1 MNHTPGPCQAG
12 PSHDACTYIYDS
24 HGTKVA
30 VAKYPVGKN
39 HAADAKLIAAAP
51 DMRAALENLLLLADS
66 LERNLPHLV
75 EALRSKG
82 LPDSWLQGWQA
93 KFNRARKALAKTEQ
107 ST

>member
-1 MNHTPGPCQAG
+1 MSHTPGPWQAG

-24 HGTKVA
+24 HGKELA
-30 VAKYPVGKN
+30 VAKYPLGKN
-39 HAADAKLIAAAP
+39 HVADAKLIAASP
-51 DMRAALENLLLLADS
+51 EMKAALEDLLLLADS

-75 EALRSKG
+75 EALRTKG

-93 KFNRARKALAKTEQ
+93 KFNRARKALAKAKQ